1 MYSAP
6 EKFLWP
12 VANLKFDVQ
21 DAQCLRR
28 EGIPAPC
35 SPYSICSPAKKK
47 QKKESQFDISMS
59 EISF

>member
-6 EKFLWP
+6 GKFLWP

-21 DAQCLRR
+21 DAQCLRT

-47 QKKESQFDISMS
+47 KESRFGISMS